1 MTAAMVSP
9 DHANKLA
16 PGVRFDRIAA
26 TIIGTIA
33 ILSAMIGVIH
43 VERSMEATRAQ
54 FQASRLAADISARIA
69 VNSIGTNLS
78 YVSDEAVLMLQMEG
92 ADRALAGTMLD
103 EAGAAA
109 VGQAMVD
116 ATTLFKAALTATEA
130 TTGGAPA
137 DAYVASMLGMT
148 SDDFIAELTA
158 QGHQIDL
165 AQAAGERDRDAVLG
179 LSFLAL
185 AGVLTALA
193 AVLRESRG
201 GWLALRSAA
210 GLIVGAALLGI
221 LAFI

>member
-1 MTAAMVSP
+1 VTAAMVSP
-9 DHANKLA
+9 DHAIKLA

-33 ILSAMIGVIH
+33 ILSAMLGVIH
-43 VERSMEATRAQ
+43 TERSMEATRAQ
-54 FQASRLAADISARIA
+54 FGASRLAADISARIA
-69 VNSIGTNLS
+69 VNSVGTNLS
-78 YVSDEAVLMLQMEG
+78 FVSDEAVLMLQMEG
-92 ADRALAGTMLD
+92 ADRALAAAMQN
-103 EAGAAA
+103 EAGAEA

-116 ATTLFKAALTATEA
+116 AAALFKVALAATQA
-130 TTGGAPA
+130 TTGGTPA

-148 SDDFIAELTA
+148 DADFTAELAA

-165 AQAAGERDRDAVLG
+165 AQAVGERDRDAVLG

-185 AGVLTALA
+185 AGVLTGLA

-210 GLIVGAALLGI
+210 GLIVGAVLLGI
-221 LAFI
+221 LAIV